1 MRLIVFGGTTEG
13 RLLSCEMARLGAAVT
28 VCVATEYGKEEQG
41 EQPGVEVLVRLGHHH
56 GRPHLLE
63 QGRDLQG
70 GLEVV

>member
-41 EQPGVEVLVRLGHHH
+41 EQPGVEVRAGRLDG
-56 GRPHLLE
+56 E
-63 QGRDLQG
+63 QMRAAVAGADL
-70 GLEVV
+70 